1 MVAMKKILYLFEIGC
16 MLLNSACS
24 DMLNLE
30 PENSVTYT
38 NFFKSEQ
45 DLETFTGSIHS
56 SLADVMTQ
64 FWGVEYAGVLAD
76 ASPSGNA
83 MTPPGLFRF
92 HGWDVTGS
100 MSWKPFYDV
109 IYLCNT
115 MFKNVESSVCS
126 EERLNFYFGQADFAK
141 GMCYFQL
148 AKYWGD
154 AVISGDTEDPSPRA
168 KSPGAVVLDTA
179 LACARRAFDKVP
191 VYESMVNRMGA
202 KITSKQ
208 YACKGSVAALIANI
222 YAWRAGVQKG
232 LTEAERTAYWQEA
245 EVWATKV
252 IDKDANGKYE
262 CGQYELEDTPELL
275 VTNTINGRGGK
286 ESIFELELNSKDGSL
301 NGQAFTSASLF
312 VSFPIIP
319 GKLPGDIKSSQWRI
333 SNSTVLKM
341 YAGGDERKDAFFYK
355 PQLYSDNLDSAQICG
370 GNAFEYKFRKCL
382 FGTGTTSEET
392 LEFINFDVNRVYWRL
407 ADLILLRAEARVHT
421 NNTAGAIADL
431 KKIQQRAKADL
442 YDGTED
448 LQLAIF
454 REREKEL
461 IFEDHRWFDVLRNDG
476 YYRTELPQQVIF
488 VPFPFPHNE
497 YQDVYGLLTEQDI
510 ENGALYLPIGEGAF
524 NLNSLM
530 IQNTYWF
537 NK

>member
-1 MVAMKKILYLFEIGC
+1 MKKILLFGIWC
-16 MLLNSACS
+16 MLFHSACT
-24 DMLNLE
+24 DMLNIK

-38 NFFKSEQ
+38 NFFKSER
-45 DLETFTGSIHS
+45 DLETFTGSIHAA
-56 SLADVMTQ
+56 LTDVMTQ

-76 ASPSGNA
+76 NSPSGSG

-92 HGWDVTGS
+92 HGWDVTGN

-115 MFKNVESSVCS
+115 LFENVEPSVCS
-126 EERLNFYFGQADFAK
+126 PERLDFYFGQAEFAK
-141 GMCYFQL
+141 GLCYFQL
-148 AKYWGD
+148 ARYWGD
-154 AVISGDTEDPSPRA
+154 AVISGHTEDPSPRA
-168 KSPGAVVLDTA
+168 KSPGTVVLDTA
-179 LACARRAFDKVP
+179 LACARRAFDKLP
-191 VYESMVNRMGA
+191 VYEGMVNRVGA

-208 YACKGSVAALIANI
+208 YACKGSVATLIANI
-222 YAWRAGVQKG
+222 YAWRAGVEKG
-232 LTEAERTAYWQEA
+232 LTDAGRTAYWQQA
-245 EVWATKV
+245 EEWATKV
-252 IDKDANGKYE
+252 IDKNADGSFE

-275 VTNTINGRGGK
+275 VTNTINSRGGK
-286 ESIFELELNSKDGSL
+286 ESIFELELNSNDGSL
-301 NGQAFTSASLF
+301 NGQSFTSASLF
-312 VSFPIIP
+312 VGFPIIP
-319 GKLPGDIKSSQWRI
+319 GALPGDVTSNQWRI
-333 SNSTVLKM
+333 TNSTVLNM
-341 YAGGDERKDAFFYK
+341 YSGSDERKDAFFYK
-355 PQLYSDNLDSAQICG
+355 PKLYTEDPDSARICG

-382 FGTGTTSEET
+382 FGTGTTSDET

-421 NNTAGAIADL
+421 NNTTGAIDDL
-431 KKIQQRAKADL
+431 KRIQLRANADL

-461 IFEDHRWFDVLRNDG
+461 IFEDHRWFDVLRNEG
-476 YYRTELPQQVIF
+476 YYRTELPKQVVF
-488 VPFPFPHNE
+488 VPFPWPHNE
-497 YQDVYGLLTEQDI
+497 YQEVYGLLSEQDI